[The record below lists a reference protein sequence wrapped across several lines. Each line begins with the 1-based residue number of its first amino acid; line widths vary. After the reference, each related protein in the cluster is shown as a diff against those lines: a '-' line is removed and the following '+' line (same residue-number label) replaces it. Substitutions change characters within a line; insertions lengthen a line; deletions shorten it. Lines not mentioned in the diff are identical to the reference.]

1 MSDVIDL
8 RRSVVFLAFCE
19 ATAGEPPGFARR
31 DGCYRNRYRS
41 GRFVNLTGGVPPLST
56 ALSSIQ

>member
-19 ATAGEPPGFARR
+19 ATASETPKFARR
-31 DGCYRNRYRS
+31 DGCNGKGYRS
-41 GRFVNLTGGVPPLST
+41 RRFANLTGGVPPLST